1 MNKEDIKKIDEDSK
15 YIPGIYNYCDRWCER
30 CEFTSRCLTCTL
42 AEEKFGDLDAHD
54 INSEVFWQKLA
65 ETLQGALSML
75 KEMAEEAG
83 IDLES
88 IDSEEDGKFEK
99 HIDDKTVIPIISH
112 ASKTYIK
119 MVVNWFDSNEYFL
132 EDMIYEQSNK
142 SNLKLVLPKPISD
155 PIENEVT
162 LEEALEVI
170 RWYQYQINIKLMR
183 AIESKKREDSLE
195 LNDFPKDS
203 DGSAKVALLGIDR
216 SISSWSELLKYLPEQ
231 KERILNLSIHLNRL
245 RKRVESEFPN
255 ARAFIRPG
263 FDEIK

>member
-1 MNKEDIKKIDEDSK
+1 
-15 YIPGIYNYCDRWCER
+15 
-30 CEFTSRCLTCTL
+30 
-42 AEEKFGDLDAHD
+42 
-54 INSEVFWQKLA
+54 
-65 ETLQGALSML
+65 
-75 KEMAEEAG
+75 
-83 IDLES
+83 
-88 IDSEEDGKFEK
+88 
-99 HIDDKTVIPIISH
+99 
-112 ASKTYIK
+112 
-119 MVVNWFDSNEYFL
+119 
-132 EDMIYEQSNK
+132 MIYEQSNK
-142 SNLKLVLPKPISD
+142 SNLKLVRPKPISD

-170 RWYQYQINIKLMR
+170 KWYQYQINIKLMR

-216 SISSWSELLKYLPEQ
+216 SISSWNEFLKYLPEQ

>member
-1 MNKEDIKKIDEDSK
+1 
-15 YIPGIYNYCDRWCER
+15 
-30 CEFTSRCLTCTL
+30 
-42 AEEKFGDLDAHD
+42 
-54 INSEVFWQKLA
+54 
-65 ETLQGALSML
+65 
-75 KEMAEEAG
+75 MAEEAG

-99 HIDDKTVIPIISH
+99 HIYDKTVIPIIFH

-119 MVVNWFDSNEYFL
+119 MVDNWFDSNEYFL
-132 EDMIYEQSNK
+132 EDMVHEQSNK
-142 SNLKLVLPKPISD
+142 SNLTLVRPKPISD

-216 SISSWSELLKYLPEQ
+216 SISSWNELLKYLPEQ
-231 KERILNLSIHLNRL
+231 KERILNLSVHLNRL

-255 ARAFIRPG
+255 ARDFIRPG
-263 FDEIK
+263 FDESNRVADIIEGTADRISG

>member
-1 MNKEDIKKIDEDSK
+1 
-15 YIPGIYNYCDRWCER
+15 
-30 CEFTSRCLTCTL
+30 
-42 AEEKFGDLDAHD
+42 
-54 INSEVFWQKLA
+54 
-65 ETLQGALSML
+65 
-75 KEMAEEAG
+75 MAEEAG

-99 HIDDKTVIPIISH
+99 HIYDKTVIPIIFH

-119 MVVNWFDSNEYFL
+119 MVDNCLDSNEYFL
-132 EDMIYEQSNK
+132 EDMVHEQSNK
-142 SNLKLVLPKPISD
+142 SNLTLVRPKPISD

-216 SISSWSELLKYLPEQ
+216 SISSWNELLKYLPEQ
-231 KERILNLSIHLNRL
+231 KERILNLNIHLNRL